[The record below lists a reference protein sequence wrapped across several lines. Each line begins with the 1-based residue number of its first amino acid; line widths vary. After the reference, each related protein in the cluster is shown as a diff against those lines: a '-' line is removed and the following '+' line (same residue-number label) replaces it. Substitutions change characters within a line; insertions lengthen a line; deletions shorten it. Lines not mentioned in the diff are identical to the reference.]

1 MGTLYTRSIGTL
13 SSKGDYIFPI
23 DSDDMILD
31 FNVFSRIFEII
42 EKGNFD
48 CLIFNSIV
56 TDLFPDINTTK
67 IYKNRFE
74 KYRKNN
80 LVLFQPEL
88 GYYPIVPAENKVDF
102 RSNEML
108 IYAKLIKSL
117 IYKNA
122 LNKLGINRF
131 SWYMAL
137 LEDDIAN
144 VIIFNTARIIKFFS
158 LYGYLHIDR
167 EGSVYNSQK
176 NKNRDQRLIYYIYIY
191 ILDCLIVFSK
201 EFVKNKLILFIYF

>member
-1 MGTLYTRSIGTL
+1 
-13 SSKGDYIFPI
+13 
-23 DSDDMILD
+23 
-31 FNVFSRIFEII
+31 
-42 EKGNFD
+42 
-48 CLIFNSIV
+48 
-56 TDLFPDINTTK
+56 
-67 IYKNRFE
+67 
-74 KYRKNN
+74 
-80 LVLFQPEL
+80 
-88 GYYPIVPAENKVDF
+88 
-102 RSNEML
+102 
-108 IYAKLIKSL
+108 
-117 IYKNA
+117 
-122 LNKLGINRF
+122 
-131 SWYMAL
+131 MAL